1 MKRLK
6 EKTVDFIL
14 SKFSKKN
21 IKYAILRNYE
31 KLPAIGRDLDI
42 IIEKNSPEIQKI
54 LLRSAKL
61 FGWTHLILD
70 NSKSKNFLE
79 KNKIEMFYFI
89 NTKKMEFLQIDLF
102 RCLSIYGTD
111 YLKIKNKYLKLHK
124 KKYFILNKKISYTYN
139 IFQINSILNNNK
151 IDNKKFLKYRAN
163 FLSLKFKNIYKKR
176 SFFEEFL
183 LLKIYKSLQRKNLYN
198 FKKYVKLYKTTI
210 LLSFFLKKPFKIYY
224 FFYRIYEYLLLYLFQ
239 PSGVKI
245 FTKFNALQKKKIIN
259 DFNFLKKKKIILDWD
274 FENNK
279 NFISKVL
286 FLQQRN
292 SLIFRQS
299 GYISRKK
306 IDYKKLFLKT
316 LIEKNLILYGRKS
329 F

>member
-14 SKFSKKN
+14 SKLSKKN

-54 LLRSAKL
+54 LLTSARL

-70 NSKSKNFLE
+70 KSKSNNFLE

-102 RCLSIYGTD
+102 RCLSIYSTD
-111 YLKIKNKYLKLHK
+111 YLKLKNKYLKLHK
-124 KKYFILNKKISYTYN
+124 KKYFIINKEISYTYN

-163 FLSLKFKNIYKKR
+163 FLSLKFKNIYKKGT
-176 SFFEEFL
+176 FFEEFL
-183 LLKIYKSLQRKNLYN
+183 LLKIYKSLQKKNLYN

-224 FFYRIYEYLLLYLFQ
+224 FFYGIYEYLLLYLFQ

-245 FTKFNALQKKKIIN
+245 FTKFNC
-259 DFNFLKKKKIILDWD
+259 FH
-274 FENNK
+274 
-279 NFISKVL
+279 
-286 FLQQRN
+286 
-292 SLIFRQS
+292 
-299 GYISRKK
+299 
-306 IDYKKLFLKT
+306 
-316 LIEKNLILYGRKS
+316 
-329 F
+329 